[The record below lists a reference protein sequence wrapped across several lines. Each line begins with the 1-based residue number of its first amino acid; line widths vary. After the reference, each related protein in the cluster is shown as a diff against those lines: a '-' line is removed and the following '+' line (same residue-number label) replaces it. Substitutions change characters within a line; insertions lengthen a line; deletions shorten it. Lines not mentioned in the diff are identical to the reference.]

1 MLRFATKRAAGPAKQ
16 RDSMPFPKLKSGHWV
31 LIVIALLVT
40 LDWAIRRPDGQTRQL
55 NDVLASQGSPELQNY
70 PYRFQVLRVEKGMAV
85 LSTPRNVEV
94 PALRALGVL
103 HPEVNVKDPNNP
115 AFIAIEKELARVQS
129 EAAEL
134 VRAQPGIK
142 GVRWELDRQWLRRQ
156 GIEVIER

>member
-1 MLRFATKRAAGPAKQ
+1 MLRFTTERAAGPAKQ

-31 LIVIALLVT
+31 LIVIALLVA

-55 NDVLASQGSPELQNY
+55 NEILASQGSAELRSY
-70 PYRFQVLRVEKGMAV
+70 PYRFQVRRVEHGMAV

-103 HPEVNVKDPNNP
+103 HPEVNVKDQNDP
-115 AFIAIEKELARVQS
+115 AFIAVEKQLARVQS

-134 VRAQPGIK
+134 VRIQPGIK
-142 GVRWELDRQWLRRQ
+142 GVRWELDRDWLRRQ
-156 GIEVIER
+156 GIELAER